1 MARIVL
7 VHGAF
12 SGAWCWEP
20 VLPGLREAGHV
31 VETFDLPGQ
40 GSDPTP
46 VEQVDLDAY
55 ARRTCEVLAAGEPAV
70 LVGHS
75 MGGMVITQA
84 AARTPGDVVGL
95 VYLAAF
101 VPGDG
106 QSLLELTHYPEAAG
120 DQVQANLVVEGD
132 PPVATMPVEAIK
144 PALGACCTEAQLA
157 WLTEHTAS
165 QPVAPFTQ
173 PFRLDPDDAEAFAA
187 LPRASITCRR
197 DRAIPP
203 AMQRRMFT
211 EAGCDPVIEIDTD
224 HSAWISATAEVVG
237 AIDRLA
243 RQAAVAS
250 G

>member
-12 SGAWCWEP
+12 SGAWVWEP
-20 VLPGLREAGHV
+20 VLPGLREAGHT

-40 GSDPTP
+40 GSDQTP
-46 VEQVDLDAY
+46 IEQVDLDAY

-84 AARTPGDVVGL
+84 AARTPEQVVQL

-101 VPGDG
+101 LPGDG

-120 DQVQANLVVEGD
+120 DQVQANMVVEGD
-132 PPVATMPVEAIK
+132 PPVARLPAEAVK
-144 PALGACCTEAQLA
+144 VALGECCTDTQLA
-157 WLTEHTAS
+157 WLIEHTVS

-173 PFRLDPDDAEAFAA
+173 PFRLDPDRAEAFAA
-187 LPRASITCRR
+187 LPRAYITCLR

-203 AMQRRMFT
+203 QMQRRMFT
-211 EAGCDPVIEIDTD
+211 DAGCDPVVEIDAD
-224 HSAWISATAEVVG
+224 HSAWLSRTDDVVTAV
-237 AIDRLA
+237 DRLA
-243 RQAAVAS
+243 RTGVAS

>member
-12 SGAWCWEP
+12 SGAWVWEP
-20 VLPGLREAGHV
+20 VLPGLREAGHT

-40 GSDPTP
+40 GSDQTP
-46 VEQVDLDAY
+46 IEQVDLDAY

-84 AARTPGDVVGL
+84 AARTPEQVVQL

-101 VPGDG
+101 LPGDG

-120 DQVQANLVVEGD
+120 DQVQANLVIEGD
-132 PPVATMPVEAIK
+132 PPVATLPPEAIK
-144 PALGACCTEAQLA
+144 VALGGCCTDTQLA
-157 WLTEHTAS
+157 WLIEHTVS

-173 PFRLDPDDAEAFAA
+173 PFRLDPDRAEAFAA
-187 LPRASITCRR
+187 LPRAYITCLR

-203 AMQRRMFT
+203 QMQRRMFT
-211 EAGCDPVIEIDTD
+211 DAGCDPVVEIDTD
-224 HSAWISATAEVVG
+224 HSVWLSRTDDVVTAV
-237 AIDRLA
+237 DRLA
-243 RQAAVAS
+243 RTGVAS

>member
-12 SGAWCWEP
+12 SGAWVWEP
-20 VLPGLREAGHV
+20 VLPGLREAGHT

-40 GSDPTP
+40 GSDQTP
-46 VEQVDLDAY
+46 IEQVDLDAY

-84 AARTPGDVVGL
+84 AARTPEQVVQL

-101 VPGDG
+101 LPGDG

-120 DQVQANLVVEGD
+120 DQVQANMVIEGD
-132 PPVATMPVEAIK
+132 PPVARLPAEAVK
-144 PALGACCTEAQLA
+144 VALGECCTDTQLA
-157 WLTEHTAS
+157 WLIEHTVS

-173 PFRLDPDDAEAFAA
+173 PFRLDPDRAEAFAA
-187 LPRASITCRR
+187 LPRAYITCLR

-203 AMQRRMFT
+203 QMQRRMFT
-211 EAGCDPVIEIDTD
+211 DAGCDPVVEIDAD
-224 HSAWISATAEVVG
+224 HSAWLSRTDDVVTAV
-237 AIDRLA
+237 DRLA
-243 RQAAVAS
+243 RTGVAS

>member
-12 SGAWCWEP
+12 SGAWVWEP
-20 VLPGLREAGHV
+20 VLPGLREAGHT

-40 GSDPTP
+40 GSDQTP
-46 VEQVDLDAY
+46 IEQVDLDAY

-84 AARTPGDVVGL
+84 AARTPEQVVQL

-101 VPGDG
+101 LPGDG

-132 PPVATMPVEAIK
+132 PPVATLPPEAIK
-144 PALGACCTEAQLA
+144 VALGGCCTDTQLA
-157 WLTEHTAS
+157 WLIEHTVS

-173 PFRLDPDDAEAFAA
+173 PFRLDPDRAEAFAA
-187 LPRASITCRR
+187 LPRAYITCLR

-203 AMQRRMFT
+203 QMQRRMFT
-211 EAGCDPVIEIDTD
+211 DAGCDPVVEIDTD
-224 HSAWISATAEVVG
+224 HSVWLSRTDDVVTAV
-237 AIDRLA
+237 DRLA
-243 RQAAVAS
+243 RTGVAS

>member
-12 SGAWCWEP
+12 SGAWVWEP
-20 VLPGLREAGHV
+20 VLPGLREAGHT

-40 GSDPTP
+40 GSDQTP
-46 VEQVDLDAY
+46 IEQVDLDAY

-84 AARTPGDVVGL
+84 AARTPEQVVQL

-101 VPGDG
+101 LPGDG

-120 DQVQANLVVEGD
+120 DQVQANLVIEGD
-132 PPVATMPVEAIK
+132 PPVATLPPEAIK
-144 PALGACCTEAQLA
+144 VALGGCCTDTQLA
-157 WLTEHTAS
+157 WLIEHTVS
-165 QPVAPFTQ
+165 QPVVPFTQ
-173 PFRLDPDDAEAFAA
+173 PFRLDPDRAEAFAA
-187 LPRASITCRR
+187 LPRAYITCLR

-203 AMQRRMFT
+203 QMQRRMFT
-211 EAGCDPVIEIDTD
+211 DAGCDPVVEIDAD
-224 HSAWISATAEVVG
+224 HSAWLSRTDDVVTAV
-237 AIDRLA
+237 DRLA
-243 RQAAVAS
+243 RTGVAS

>member
-12 SGAWCWEP
+12 SGAWVWEP
-20 VLPGLREAGHV
+20 VLPGLREAGHT

-40 GSDPTP
+40 GSDQTP
-46 VEQVDLDAY
+46 IEQVDLDAY

-84 AARTPGDVVGL
+84 AARTPEQVVQL

-101 VPGDG
+101 LPGDG

-120 DQVQANLVVEGD
+120 DQVQANMVVEGD
-132 PPVATMPVEAIK
+132 PPVARLPAEAVK
-144 PALGACCTEAQLA
+144 VALGECCTDTQLA
-157 WLTEHTAS
+157 WLIEHTVS
-165 QPVAPFTQ
+165 QPVVPFTQ
-173 PFRLDPDDAEAFAA
+173 PFRLDPDRAEAFAA
-187 LPRASITCRR
+187 LPRAYITCLR

-203 AMQRRMFT
+203 QMQRRMFT
-211 EAGCDPVIEIDTD
+211 DAGCDPVVEIDAD
-224 HSAWISATAEVVG
+224 HSAWLSRTDDVVTAV
-237 AIDRLA
+237 DRLA
-243 RQAAVAS
+243 RTGVAS

>member
-12 SGAWCWEP
+12 SGAWVWEP
-20 VLPGLREAGHV
+20 VLPGLREAGHT

-40 GSDPTP
+40 GSDQTP
-46 VEQVDLDAY
+46 IEQVDLDAY

-84 AARTPGDVVGL
+84 AARTPEQVVQL

-101 VPGDG
+101 LPGDG

-120 DQVQANLVVEGD
+120 DQVQANMVVEGD
-132 PPVATMPVEAIK
+132 PPVARLPAEAVK
-144 PALGACCTEAQLA
+144 VALGECCTDTQLA
-157 WLTEHTAS
+157 WLIEHTVS
-165 QPVAPFTQ
+165 QPVVPFTQ
-173 PFRLDPDDAEAFAA
+173 PFRLDPDRAEAFAA
-187 LPRASITCRR
+187 LPRAYITCLR

-203 AMQRRMFT
+203 QMQRRMFT
-211 EAGCDPVIEIDTD
+211 DAGCDPVVEIDTD
-224 HSAWISATAEVVG
+224 HSVWLSRTDGVVTAV
-237 AIDRLA
+237 DRLA
-243 RQAAVAS
+243 RTGVAS

>member
-12 SGAWCWEP
+12 SGAWVWEP
-20 VLPGLREAGHV
+20 VLPGLREAGHT

-40 GSDPTP
+40 GSDQTP
-46 VEQVDLDAY
+46 IEQVDLDAY

-84 AARTPGDVVGL
+84 AARTPEQVVQL

-101 VPGDG
+101 LPGDG

-120 DQVQANLVVEGD
+120 DQVQANMVVEGD
-132 PPVATMPVEAIK
+132 PPVARLPAEAVK
-144 PALGACCTEAQLA
+144 VALGECCTDTQLA
-157 WLTEHTAS
+157 WLIEHTVS

-173 PFRLDPDDAEAFAA
+173 PFRLDPDRAEAFAA
-187 LPRASITCRR
+187 LPRAYITCLR

-203 AMQRRMFT
+203 QMQRRMFT
-211 EAGCDPVIEIDTD
+211 DAGCDPVVEIDTD
-224 HSAWISATAEVVG
+224 HSVWLSRTDDVVTAV
-237 AIDRLA
+237 DRLA
-243 RQAAVAS
+243 RTGVAS

>member
-12 SGAWCWEP
+12 SGAWVWEP
-20 VLPGLREAGHV
+20 VLPGLREAGHT

-40 GSDPTP
+40 GSDQTP
-46 VEQVDLDAY
+46 IEQVDLDAY

-84 AARTPGDVVGL
+84 AARTPEQVVQL

-101 VPGDG
+101 LPGDG

-120 DQVQANLVVEGD
+120 DQVQANLVIEGD
-132 PPVATMPVEAIK
+132 PPVATLPPEAIK
-144 PALGACCTEAQLA
+144 VALGGCCTDTQLA
-157 WLTEHTAS
+157 WLIEHTVS

-173 PFRLDPDDAEAFAA
+173 PFRLDPDRAEAFAA
-187 LPRASITCRR
+187 LPRAYITCLR

-203 AMQRRMFT
+203 QMQRRMFT
-211 EAGCDPVIEIDTD
+211 DAGCDPVVEIDAD
-224 HSAWISATAEVVG
+224 HSAWLSRTDDVVTAV
-237 AIDRLA
+237 DRLA
-243 RQAAVAS
+243 RTGVAS

>member
-12 SGAWCWEP
+12 SGAWVWEP
-20 VLPGLREAGHV
+20 VLPGLREAGHT

-40 GSDPTP
+40 GSDQTP
-46 VEQVDLDAY
+46 IEQVDLDAY
-55 ARRTCEVLAAGEPAV
+55 ARRTCEVLAGGEPAV

-84 AARTPGDVVGL
+84 AARTPEQVVQL

-101 VPGDG
+101 LPGDG

-120 DQVQANLVVEGD
+120 DQVQANMVVEGD
-132 PPVATMPVEAIK
+132 PPVARLPAEAVK
-144 PALGACCTEAQLA
+144 VALGECCTDTQLA
-157 WLTEHTAS
+157 WLIEHTVS

-173 PFRLDPDDAEAFAA
+173 PFRLDPDRAEAFAA
-187 LPRASITCRR
+187 LPRAYITCLR

-203 AMQRRMFT
+203 QMQRRMFT
-211 EAGCDPVIEIDTD
+211 DAGCDPVVEIDTD
-224 HSAWISATAEVVG
+224 HSVWLSRTDGVVTAV
-237 AIDRLA
+237 DRLA
-243 RQAAVAS
+243 RTGVAS

>member
-12 SGAWCWEP
+12 SGAWVWEP
-20 VLPGLREAGHV
+20 VLPGLREAGHT

-40 GSDPTP
+40 GSDQTP
-46 VEQVDLDAY
+46 IEQVDLDAY

-84 AARTPGDVVGL
+84 AARTPEQVVQL

-101 VPGDG
+101 LPGDG

-120 DQVQANLVVEGD
+120 DQVQANMVVEGD
-132 PPVATMPVEAIK
+132 PPVARLPAEAVK
-144 PALGACCTEAQLA
+144 VALGECCTDTQLA
-157 WLTEHTAS
+157 WLIEHTVS

-173 PFRLDPDDAEAFAA
+173 PFRLDPDRAEAFAA
-187 LPRASITCRR
+187 LPRAYITCLR

-203 AMQRRMFT
+203 QMQRRMFT
-211 EAGCDPVIEIDTD
+211 DAGCDPVVEIDTD
-224 HSAWISATAEVVG
+224 HSVWLSRTDGVVTAV
-237 AIDRLA
+237 DRLA
-243 RQAAVAS
+243 RTGVAS

>member
-12 SGAWCWEP
+12 SGAWVWEP
-20 VLPGLREAGHV
+20 VLPGLREAGHT

-40 GSDPTP
+40 GSDQTP
-46 VEQVDLDAY
+46 IEQVDLDAY

-84 AARTPGDVVGL
+84 AARTPEQVVQL

-101 VPGDG
+101 LPGDG

-120 DQVQANLVVEGD
+120 DQVQANMVVEGD
-132 PPVATMPVEAIK
+132 PPVARLPAEAVK
-144 PALGACCTEAQLA
+144 VALGECCTDTQLA
-157 WLTEHTAS
+157 WLIEHTVS
-165 QPVAPFTQ
+165 QPVVPFTQ
-173 PFRLDPDDAEAFAA
+173 PFRLDPDRAEAFEIRPGDRIAQLVIVSLPEVELEEAEELEAA
-187 LPRASITCRR
+187 ERGTRGFGS
-197 DRAIPP
+197 
-203 AMQRRMFT
+203 
-211 EAGCDPVIEIDTD
+211 
-224 HSAWISATAEVVG
+224 
-237 AIDRLA
+237 
-243 RQAAVAS
+243 S

>member
-12 SGAWCWEP
+12 SGAWVWEP
-20 VLPGLREAGHV
+20 VLPGLREAGHT

-40 GSDPTP
+40 GSDQTP
-46 VEQVDLDAY
+46 IEQVDLDAY

-84 AARTPGDVVGL
+84 AARTPEQVVQL

-101 VPGDG
+101 LPGDG

-120 DQVQANLVVEGD
+120 DQVQANMVVEGD
-132 PPVATMPVEAIK
+132 PPVARLPAEAVK
-144 PALGACCTEAQLA
+144 VALGECCTDTQLA
-157 WLTEHTAS
+157 WLIEHTVS
-165 QPVAPFTQ
+165 QPVVPFTQ
-173 PFRLDPDDAEAFAA
+173 PFRLDPDRAEAFAA
-187 LPRASITCRR
+187 LPRAYITCLR

-203 AMQRRMFT
+203 QMQRRMFT
-211 EAGCDPVIEIDTD
+211 DAGCDPVVEIDTD
-224 HSAWISATAEVVG
+224 HSVWLSRTDDVVTAV
-237 AIDRLA
+237 DRLA
-243 RQAAVAS
+243 RTGVAS